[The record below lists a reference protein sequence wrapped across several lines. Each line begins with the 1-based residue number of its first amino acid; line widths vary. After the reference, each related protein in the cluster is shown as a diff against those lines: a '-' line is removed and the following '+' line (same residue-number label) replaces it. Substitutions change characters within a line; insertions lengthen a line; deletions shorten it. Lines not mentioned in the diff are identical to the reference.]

1 MLHDIPH
8 KSKAIPV
15 IPMGHPQYVY
25 VPAANTDVQR
35 TWRKYGWT
43 PTNNNQEEKK

>member
-1 MLHDIPH
+1 MNLHDIPH

-35 TWRKYGWT
+35 TWARFGWT
-43 PTNNNQEEKK
+43 PINNQEKLK